1 MGQSKGKDEVLNN
14 PVVSEIAKE
23 YGKSNAQILLRWAV
37 QQGVP
42 VIPRSITPSRIEENI
57 KIFDFELREETMNKL
72 SSLNQNKHFAWDP
85 TNLL

>member
-1 MGQSKGKDEVLNN
+1 MI
-14 PVVSEIAKE
+14 SEIAKE

-42 VIPRSITPSRIEENI
+42 VIPKSITPSRIEENI
-57 KIFDFELREETMNKL
+57 KIFDFELREETMNKI

-85 TNLL
+85 TKVL